1 MFAVG
6 GGYLLGIGLGWG
18 IVGMW
23 LAMCVDEW
31 LRAGFLLITF
41 ARGGWRR
48 RALAMREASAAE
60 KPKEPNVQSVPV
72 LMALAADDDG
82 ALADG
87 VVDAVSEVARQLW

>member
-1 MFAVG
+1 
-6 GGYLLGIGLGWG
+6 
-18 IVGMW
+18 
-23 LAMCVDEW
+23 
-31 LRAGFLLITF
+31 
-41 ARGGWRR
+41 
-48 RALAMREASAAE
+48 MREASAAE